1 MTKTLEIELFNPRA
15 DDINLRVNKGYY
27 KYMDATTENIIG
39 VREIVNAARKFNQL
53 IGNYQQHFIS
63 DRFTYIVKL
72 SNGRLEMSTSIAQ
85 DYEILPSCVT
95 DERIKKV
102 AETFL

>member
-1 MTKTLEIELFNPRA
+1 ME
-15 DDINLRVNKGYY
+15 
-27 KYMDATTENIIG
+27 TTTNNIIG
-39 VREIVNAARKFNQL
+39 VRGIVNAARKYNPK
-53 IGNYQQHFIS
+53 IGSYQQHFIS

-85 DYEILPSCVT
+85 DYEILTSCVS